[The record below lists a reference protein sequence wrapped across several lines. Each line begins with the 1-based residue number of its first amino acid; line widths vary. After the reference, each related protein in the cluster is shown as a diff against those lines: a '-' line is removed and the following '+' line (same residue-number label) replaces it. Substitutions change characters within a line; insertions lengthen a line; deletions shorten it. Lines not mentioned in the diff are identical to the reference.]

1 MNSNESPKS
10 PTFENRLRDLSPRAA
25 SSDLQKR
32 IEQSLA
38 SQKRTTRNRIIPLAA
53 AAAIAVG
60 AFLFITSNDQSSN
73 TDIPTE
79 IAIRPVGHQKVLVE
93 AAEPVLVQAP
103 GAAPMWQIDLKMLNR
118 AFIETPD
125 GVQPSRFVPENRSV
139 FVPVV
144 YQ

>member
-1 MNSNESPKS
+1 MNFNETPESPNL
-10 PTFENRLRDLSPRAA
+10 ENRLRELSPRAA

-32 IEQSLA
+32 IEKSLA
-38 SQKRTTRNRIIPLAA
+38 SQKRTSRNQIIAMAA

-60 AFLFITSNDQSSN
+60 AFLFFASNDPSSK
-73 TDIPTE
+73 TDVPTE

-139 FVPVV
+139 FMPVV

>member
-1 MNSNESPKS
+1 MNFNETPESPNL
-10 PTFENRLRDLSPRAA
+10 ENRLRELSPRAA

-32 IEQSLA
+32 IEKSLA
-38 SQKRTTRNRIIPLAA
+38 SQKRTSRNQIIAMAA

-60 AFLFITSNDQSSN
+60 AFLFFSSN
-73 TDIPTE
+73 APSSKTDVPTE

-139 FVPVV
+139 FMPVV